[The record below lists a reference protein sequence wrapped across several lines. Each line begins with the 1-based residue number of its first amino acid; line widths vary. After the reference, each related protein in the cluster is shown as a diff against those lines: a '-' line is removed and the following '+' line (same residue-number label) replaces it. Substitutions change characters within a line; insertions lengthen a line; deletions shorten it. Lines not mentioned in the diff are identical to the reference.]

1 MAKFIK
7 VEAKNGRTMYF
18 KDGKM
23 VPKTLVPQAVQNADA
38 GLEIVLADQPK
49 QVKEPENCLVCGE
62 PGTHE
67 KYLSGVNFKLC
78 NDHYGVTTTGKLA
91 QILREQN

>member
-7 VEAKNGRTMYF
+7 IEAKNGRTMYF

-23 VPKTLVPQAVQNADA
+23 VSVNLVPPVVKNADA
-38 GLEIVLADQPK
+38 GLEILLADQPQ
-49 QVKEPENCLVCGE
+49 QVKEPGKCLVCGE
-62 PGTHE
+62 PGTRE

-91 QILREQN
+91 QILREQK